1 MNEIIEMARHDGGVD
16 DGRVMDGHVLLSCKR
31 PFGIFVWLALVLLLF
46 WYFNIR
52 VASYAN

>member
-46 WYFNIR
+46 
-52 VASYAN
+52 